1 MKQKASLYTVGSRV
15 AHIVDM
21 EEEYGSEGPSEPYY
35 GEVIALTTDD
45 KLVVKWDSDYH
56 QSYHSGP
63 IPLDEVALEKD
74 AKVEY
79 TRLEEEFNEIVDALT
94 TKMEEAG
101 KFIKEAA
108 KLAKEHGFELNEMS
122 DVYYPLYNAMDKAGW
137 NTSSFSC

>member
-79 TRLEEEFNEIVDALT
+79 TRLEEEFNEISDALAE
-94 TKMEEAG
+94 KMKKAG
-101 KFIKEAA
+101 KIIVEAA
-108 KLAKEHGFELNEMS
+108 KLAKQNGLELREMY
-122 DVYYPLYNAMDKAGW
+122 DAYRPLYNAMDQAGW
-137 NTSSFSC
+137 NTSSFNC

>member
-1 MKQKASLYTVGSRV
+1 MPLYTVGTRV
-15 AHIVDM
+15 GYVLDM
-21 EEEYGSEGPSEPYY
+21 EEECDSGGPREPYY
-35 GEVIALTTDD
+35 GVVSALTIDEPT
-45 KLVVKWDSDYH
+45 KLVITWDESYAQQYYPPLVDLEDVLPEEDVK
-56 QSYHSGP
+56 
-63 IPLDEVALEKD
+63 EK
-74 AKVEY
+74 Y